1 MSTRASPFAAI
12 LPPTHNDISCP
23 IRQLSIGPTSLAA
36 PPHDVALFHFFFSA
50 LEREKHVKEAHGGRG
65 LMFLPREAFVLY
77 LCWICVRMS
86 VVVWKPWDGL

>member
-36 PPHDVALFHFFFSA
+36 PPHDVARFHFFFSA

-65 LMFLPREAFVLY
+65 TFNVSSSGSFCAVCVLD
-77 LCWICVRMS
+77 LR
-86 VVVWKPWDGL
+86 